1 MSNPAQDEVDA
12 LFAQQ
17 DKKPSI
23 HPEDA
28 IHSGDHSD
36 TESENETTVD
46 SHDDDED
53 TLASQTTTAMPTA
66 AYYIPNDTNFD
77 ANTGPKGVIADA
89 RSFEKARKRSFRQTL
104 QAFSRSVLEL
114 PREKSSSPT
123 SDLST
128 DEDEDEFMRT
138 WRESRMQELQTA
150 GSDIRTRRQSPS
162 KRRFGNCDVVD
173 ALGYLDALDKLPPDT
188 MVVVCI
194 YDNEVYHALVY
205 DVSPASALTFYS
217 LRLVVWSKMRFRS

>member
-12 LFAQQ
+12 LLAQQ
-17 DKKPSI
+17 EKKPSI

-28 IHSGDHSD
+28 VHSSDHSD
-36 TESENETTVD
+36 TESENDTTVYAH
-46 SHDDDED
+46 HDDDD
-53 TLASQTTTAMPTA
+53 DDDGNTLASQTTAAMPTV
-66 AYYIPNDTNFD
+66 AYYIPNDTNLD

-173 ALGYLDALDKLPPDT
+173 ALGYLDALDKLPSDT

-194 YDNEVYHALVY
+194 YDNEVYHAL
-205 DVSPASALTFYS
+205 A
-217 LRLVVWSKMRFRS
+217 

>member
-1 MSNPAQDEVDA
+1 MSHPAQDEVDA

-17 DKKPSI
+17 DKRPSV

-28 IHSGDHSD
+28 AYSSDHSD
-36 TESENETTVD
+36 TESDNDTTVN
-46 SHDDDED
+46 SHDGDED
-53 TLASQTTTAMPTA
+53 TLASQASTAMPTA
-66 AYYIPNDTNFD
+66 TYYIPNDTNFD

-114 PREKSSSPT
+114 PKEKSPSPT

-138 WRESRMQELQTA
+138 WRASRMQELQTA

-162 KRRFGNCDVVD
+162 KRSFGSCDVVD

-188 MVVVCI
+188 MVVVCL
-194 YDNEVYHALVY
+194 YDDEVC
-205 DVSPASALTFYS
+205 
-217 LRLVVWSKMRFRS
+217 RVVA